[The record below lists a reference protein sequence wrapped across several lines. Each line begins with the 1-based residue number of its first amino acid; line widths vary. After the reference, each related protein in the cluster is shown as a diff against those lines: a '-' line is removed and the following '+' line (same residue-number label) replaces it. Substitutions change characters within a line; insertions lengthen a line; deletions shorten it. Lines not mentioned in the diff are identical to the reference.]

1 MSADILTAYH
11 KAKRDPGYIFAA
23 LICLLFI
30 MTRYFFADFHENEW
44 AYTVGPIRMAIPSFL
59 SADPFI
65 GGITSTFLLY
75 NTLASPFYH
84 VFGYLQATLICR
96 VLIWIFQIWALA
108 RLARTLGITW
118 WGLIMLFVVWLNV
131 EQSLVAG
138 EWIIKIA
145 SPKPVSYGFVFLA
158 LDSLLRRKLL
168 RSGVYSG
175 LAISFHVAV
184 GMWSAVALICT
195 VVITRKE
202 YVSIKELLSFV
213 TAIVLLSLPG
223 LIAPL
228 TNVLSGFS
236 TAGTGASASEVARI
250 SVLLANP
257 FHLDPD
263 YFITGLEYLKVIV
276 FFFLTLFLLNKFVEK
291 QKAGIM
297 IAFIACLFFIFG
309 IGLVARRLEWYSF
322 LQYYPFRVFD
332 ALLPLIFW
340 IGFVLLFQRVFFTI
354 KKNRLLLFLL
364 VPVVIGVSNY
374 LIDMCEP
381 TPRHGNSLKSFTTA
395 LLRTEPR
402 LTAFHLKERVKEWGE
417 VLFSTKREDAFICND
432 LKQIELWIKENT
444 PRNSIFITV
453 PWDYAFYS
461 FSLKAERSEFVSFK
475 YVPPDKNILIWK
487 ERMEA
492 LNKGQFHEAGFNMLK
507 ELKQNY
513 PKLNEYDLHTIK
525 QRYGADYFVTLSEV
539 RLNLP
544 LVHENDSY
552 RLYKL

>member
-1 MSADILTAYH
+1 MTVNQ
-11 KAKRDPGYIFAA
+11 KANTDHEYIFAG
-23 LICLLFI
+23 LICLLFV

-44 AYTVGPIRMAIPSFL
+44 AYTVGPIKMANPSFL
-59 SADPFI
+59 PVDPFV
-65 GGITSTFLLY
+65 GSITSTFFLY
-75 NTLASPFYH
+75 NSLASPFYH
-84 VFGYLQATLICR
+84 VFGFLPATLICR
-96 VLIWIFQIWALA
+96 VLIWIFQIWALT

-118 WGLIMLFVVWLNV
+118 WGLIVLFVVWLNV
-131 EQSLVAG
+131 EQTLVAG

-145 SPKPVSYGFVFLA
+145 SSKPVSYGFVFLA
-158 LDSLLRRKLL
+158 LDSLLKQKLL
-168 RSGVYSG
+168 RSGVFSG

-184 GMWSAVALICT
+184 GLWSAVALVCT
-195 VVITRKE
+195 IVITQKK
-202 YVSIKELLSFV
+202 YISVKELLSFV

-223 LIAPL
+223 LIPPF
-228 TNVLSGFS
+228 TNALFGSS
-236 TAGTGASASEVARI
+236 TAGAGVSASEVAKI
-250 SVLLANP
+250 SVLLVNP

-276 FFFLTLFLLNKFVEK
+276 FFFLTLFSLYKLLGK
-291 QKAGIM
+291 QQSRIM
-297 IAFIACLFFIFG
+297 IVFIACLFVIFG
-309 IGLVARRLEWYSF
+309 LGTIARRLEWYSF

-340 IGFVLLFQRVFFTI
+340 IGFVLLFQKVFFAM
-354 KKNRLLLFLL
+354 KKNQIFLFLL
-364 VPVVIGVSNY
+364 VPVVIGAANY

-381 TPRHGNSLKSFTTA
+381 TPRYDNSPKSFTTA
-395 LLRTEPR
+395 LLHTEPR
-402 LTAFHLKERVKEWGE
+402 LTAFHLKGKVKEWEE
-417 VLFSTKREDAFICND
+417 VLFSKKREDNFICND

-444 PRNSIFITV
+444 PRNSVFITI

-475 YVPPDKNILIWK
+475 YAPPDENLLIWK

-492 LNKGQFHEAGFNMLK
+492 LNKGQFHEVGFDMLK
-507 ELKQNY
+507 ELKKNY
-513 PKLNEYDLHTIK
+513 PKLNEDDLHRMK

-539 RLNLP
+539 SLNLP

>member
-1 MSADILTAYH
+1 MSANPITAH
-11 KAKRDPGYIFAA
+11 HRAKTEPGYFFAGM
-23 LICLLFI
+23 ICLLFV

-44 AYTVGPIRMAIPSFL
+44 AYTVGPIKIANPSFL
-59 SADPFI
+59 PADPFM
-65 GGITSTFLLY
+65 GDITSTFFIY
-75 NTLASPFYH
+75 NSLASPLYH
-84 VFGYLQATLICR
+84 VFSFLTATLICR
-96 VLIWIFQIWALA
+96 VLIWIFQIWALS

-118 WGLIMLFVVWLNV
+118 WGLILLFVVWLNV
-131 EQSLVAG
+131 EQTLVAG

-158 LDSLLRRKLL
+158 LDSLLRQKIL
-168 RSGVYSG
+168 RSGVFSG

-184 GMWSAVALICT
+184 GVWSAVALICT
-195 VVITRKE
+195 IVITQKKDISVKE
-202 YVSIKELLSFV
+202 WLSFV

-223 LIAPL
+223 LITPL
-228 TNVLSGFS
+228 TNASFGFS
-236 TAGTGASASEVARI
+236 MAGTGVSASEVAKI

-263 YFITGLEYLKVIV
+263 YFITGLEYLKVTV
-276 FFFLTLFLLNKFVEK
+276 FFFLALFFLYKFIEK
-291 QKAGIM
+291 QKSRIM
-297 IAFIACLFFIFG
+297 MVFISCLFIIFG
-309 IGLVARRLEWYSF
+309 FGIIARRLEWFSF

-340 IGFVLLFQRVFFTI
+340 MGFVLFFQKVLFSMKRNKI
-354 KKNRLLLFLL
+354 LLFLL
-364 VPVVIGVSNY
+364 VPVVIGASNY

-381 TPRHGNSLKSFTTA
+381 ATGDNNSPKSVITA
-395 LLRTEPR
+395 MLHTEPK
-402 LTAFHLKERVKEWGE
+402 LTAFHLRKRVKEWEE
-417 VLFSTKREDAFICND
+417 VLFSKKREDGFICND

-444 PRNSIFITV
+444 PRNSVFITI

-492 LNKGQFHEAGFNMLK
+492 LNKGQFHQVGFNMLN
-507 ELKQNY
+507 ELKKNY
-513 PKLNEYDLHTIK
+513 PKLNEDDLHRIK
-525 QRYGADYFVTLSEV
+525 QQYGADYFVTLSEV
-539 RLNLP
+539 SLNLP